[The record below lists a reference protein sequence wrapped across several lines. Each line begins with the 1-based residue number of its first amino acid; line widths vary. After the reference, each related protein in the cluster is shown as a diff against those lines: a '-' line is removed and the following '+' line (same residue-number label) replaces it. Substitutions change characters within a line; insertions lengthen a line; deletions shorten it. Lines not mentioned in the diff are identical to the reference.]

1 MSTTT
6 LAFGDVAQKVLPC
19 KGAEYTDTLIKQ
31 LSDGGSPIDYLNVMV
46 HVCDSFLK
54 DKRLTLPHVGST
66 HQTLRAGALRS
77 RPYAEPPRRRS
88 RLCAEPPSL

>member
-1 MSTTT
+1 M
-6 LAFGDVAQKVLPC
+6 LLPR
-19 KGAEYTDTLIKQ
+19 E
-31 LSDGGSPIDYLNVMV
+31 DYLNVMV

-88 RLCAEPPSL
+88 RLCAEPPRREACHTCRYSLENIYDVCA